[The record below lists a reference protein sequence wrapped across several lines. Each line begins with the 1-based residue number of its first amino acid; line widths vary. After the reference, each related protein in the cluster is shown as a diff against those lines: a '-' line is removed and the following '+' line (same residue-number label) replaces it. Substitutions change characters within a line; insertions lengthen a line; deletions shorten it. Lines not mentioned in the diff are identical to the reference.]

1 MKITKNQLKQ
11 LIKEA
16 IGIVKGQEWVDEY
29 ADVTGVISK
38 INILATTVKRAG
50 TDLPPASS
58 VATTGMREQ

>member
-16 IGIVKGQEWVDEY
+16 IGIVKLAEADGH
-29 ADVTGVISK
+29 DVTGVISK